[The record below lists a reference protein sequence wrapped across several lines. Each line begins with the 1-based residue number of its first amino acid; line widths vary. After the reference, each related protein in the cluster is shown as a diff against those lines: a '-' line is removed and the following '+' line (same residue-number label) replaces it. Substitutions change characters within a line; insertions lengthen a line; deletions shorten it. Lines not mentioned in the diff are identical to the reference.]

1 MPTFPTYDGELPS
14 CLNPW
19 NPRHYLLVL
28 YWVYFRPTA
37 LKCYLHQADSELYR
51 KDGSWKSLKQGLH
64 VLAYRNLWI
73 MAFLATVALSV
84 MFILV
89 GGVSA
94 EIFKS
99 TYHICPSSLRAPVLL
114 EQSTKI
120 CRDLDMESQRLTL
133 SYWIQWLSSHWLQML
148 VNLALGVGLGVGL
161 GAALASVG
169 NVGVGIIF
177 GVVLGVAFGVTE
189 GVTFGLTGSIA
200 RGLLIGL
207 NLGVASGISLSFLL
221 DVGFGTMISV
231 MIGVLITFV
240 SILARAYPFSVTFGI
255 AFSLGALRLPFY
267 AMQFFSILSSQ
278 FHRRQHPLNWDEL
291 GVLPFPRRRQY
302 LLNALNSSTHPE
314 IQKLIP
320 VYANQFQVSAAQQAL
335 VQYIHNLLDP
345 ISFFFQWSLLPQLSQ
360 YTVAPRT
367 STEWRSRPPVRQ
379 VIFAELNHQFISL
392 EGSAWDD
399 HRTEKLIYNLTKRFR
414 NNTVTPLTDFAGIFY
429 RLFTHNE
436 ETDPPYDLLADRPIY
451 TALTAYPYGTEI
463 AESFET
469 IAQALTYDTL
479 ESIATAESPPP
490 RTDNELRPT
499 ILQTLHDFHLVRQE
513 IHTAIIATSNT
524 NRLRSIALANDRLDQ
539 LQTYITET
547 VPSGYPEHKLL
558 LRITR
563 QWQKIITQA
572 GGTAARQQLLTPV
585 SNPYVAG
592 NPVTGKL
599 FVGRD
604 DILQRIEELWTQ
616 PDQISSIVLYG
627 HRRMGK
633 TSILRN
639 LPGRF
644 GPHTHIID
652 FNLQRVG
659 MIDQLA
665 DLIYRLAIELHD
677 ALPTTLQTHIP
688 EPTEDQYYNT
698 NNPTTQL
705 DRLLKQIQTHRQ
717 TDRFILAIDEFEILE
732 DLITQGKIEPTII
745 AYLRALI
752 QTYPWFILIF
762 AGLHTLQEMTENY
775 WNPLFG
781 SVTRIP
787 VSTLSP
793 ASAYQLITNPTD
805 DFLLDYDQDAID
817 RIIQLSGGQPYL
829 TQLLCQS
836 LITRFNRIRFE
847 ERREIEPRF
856 TLTDV
861 ETIVSNPDFYRDGNA
876 YFSALWDQATET
888 HAPTQHLILRA
899 LTQSPLKLSELT
911 HLIPN
916 SNLQSALQTLLEHDV
931 IALETDRYTYRVE
944 LLRLWVQRSQLSQ

>member
-19 NPRHYLLVL
+19 NPRHYLLTL

-37 LKCYLHQADSELYR
+37 LKCYLYQADPELYR
-51 KDGSWKSLKQGLH
+51 EHSLVKSLTK
-64 VLAYRNLWI
+64 VTRNPAYKNLWI
-73 MAFLATVALSV
+73 TSLFTTILVSASVMLIGDITTKKISPHDFSAYWFHGISSYSFIFIRKLLVIATVSFLVSLV
-84 MFILV
+84 VSTIRSFIS
-89 GGVSA
+89 G
-94 EIFKS
+94 I
-99 TYHICPSSLRAPVLL
+99 
-114 EQSTKI
+114 
-120 CRDLDMESQRLTL
+120 
-133 SYWIQWLSSHWLQML
+133 
-148 VNLALGVGLGVGL
+148 
-161 GAALASVG
+161 AA
-169 NVGVGIIF
+169 GIN
-177 GVVLGVAFGVTE
+177 FGVT
-189 GVTFGLTGSIA
+189 GFVLIGIGLSCVFSSINVVVGTVSIAATFGVISGPV
-200 RGLLIGL
+200 
-207 NLGVASGISLSFLL
+207 NGVIL
-221 DVGFGTMISV
+221 
-231 MIGVLITFV
+231 
-240 SILARAYPFSVTFGI
+240 SILFGI
-255 AFSLGALRLPFY
+255 IYAFTNDVVGGLMGGILFIVMGALRGPFY
-267 AMQFFSILSSQ
+267 LGQLLTLPIFRLYGG
-278 FHRRQHPLNWDEL
+278 QHPIVWDEL
-291 GVLPFPRRRQY
+291 GVLPLPGSEQY
-302 LLNALNSSTHPE
+302 LSKTIKSCTEVEFDRA
-314 IQKLIP
+314 IQAFGNPFKLSI
-320 VYANQFQVSAAQQAL
+320 AQRVCCNYL
-335 VQYIHNLLDP
+335 HNVLDP
-345 ISFFFQWSLLPQLSQ
+345 VSLLFQWSLSNKLSQ
-360 YTVAPRT
+360 YAAAP
-367 STEWRSRPPVRQ
+367 SSWFEWYDRPSIRHV
-379 VIFAELNHQFISL
+379 VFAELNHQFISL
-392 EGSAWDD
+392 RPIDFND
-399 HRTEKLIYNLTKRFR
+399 RPDEKFVYNLTKPFR
-414 NNTVTPLTDFAGIFY
+414 NNAVTPLTDFAGIFY
-429 RLFTHNE
+429 RLFTHDE
-436 ETDPPYDLLADRPIY
+436 ETDTLYDLLADRPIY
-451 TALTAYPYGTEI
+451 TALTHYPYGTEI

-469 IAQALTYDTL
+469 IGQSLTYDTL
-479 ESIATAESPPP
+479 EAIATAEPPAP

-539 LQTYITET
+539 LQTYITEEVLT
-547 VPSGYPEHKLL
+547 GYPEHKLL

-563 QWQKIITQA
+563 QWQDIIIQA
-572 GGTAARQQLLTPV
+572 GASAARHQLLTPV

-616 PDQISSIVLYG
+616 LDQISSIVLYG

-677 ALPTTLQTHIP
+677 ALPSNLQTHIP

-805 DFLLDYDQDAID
+805 DFPLDYDQDAID

-856 TLTDV
+856 TLADV
-861 ETIVSNPDFYRDGNA
+861 ETIVANPDFYRDGNA

-899 LTQSPLKLSELT
+899 LTLAELT
-911 HLIPN
+911 LAELTLAELTDRLPN
-916 SNLQSALQTLLEHDV
+916 SNLQPALQTLLEHDV
-931 IALETDRYTYRVE
+931 IALESDRYSYRVE
-944 LLRLWVQRSQLSQ
+944 LLRLWVDRQHFG